1 MSNSENSIE
10 IKVSTSK
17 SAISKKTRQKALNE
31 LQISENLKKQAD
43 ELTVECNISKK
54 VFKCQH
60 AVKPKPHKSNDPD
73 KIQAT
78 KSIRVECTY
87 YINICWPKNDSNPR
101 VTTFESQYK
110 NHDLNITTAIFV
122 PSYRSLPEL
131 VMNQIK
137 FYSENSPE
145 MGKNRQNEI
154 NDPDIDAFQLLEILE
169 NCQKEDPGMFIAK
182 KINQGR
188 LFYIFW
194 MDSKQQDLYQQ
205 ANNGII
211 PTAIIS
217 DADTGLDA
225 ALKTFLPFVKHV
237 YCIFHIRQNMDR
249 HLQHTWLNETFSCK
263 SSYLMG
269 TLDKI
274 KESWGKAF
282 ICTYFTAGMTS
293 TQRVEGINGIIKKYV
308 NSKSSLVEFF
318 RGIQEF
324 FCDQTTKAEYRDWIE
339 SLPYTNILTTS
350 ASERIFPHIIEKLKK
365 YLTTEIYFI
374 QKAQLDIGL
383 EYNIALILPEQ
394 YESFKE
400 DFIYENDPNSDDYA
414 DFAQISL
421 ESIISQIDKT
431 KIIEDSDNPNC
442 QEQGF
447 IDITGQHSCI
457 TQSSTILS
465 IFREDLEDTTN
476 DVNKKIEKRHL
487 YSDLFGLGRKI
498 AQIATEKRRYDVLN
512 TFNQVLDELY
522 DDINEETSES
532 ASKKIL
538 NPHVIKC
545 RRRPSF
551 KRQKSF
557 VEIHK
562 DKQDGNHSNKE
573 SRACSNCEQ
582 TNHNV
587 HRCSAP

>member
-1 MSNSENSIE
+1 M
-10 IKVSTSK
+10 KRFVW
-17 SAISKKTRQKALNE
+17 R
-31 LQISENLKKQAD
+31 LQN
-43 ELTVECNISKK
+43 
-54 VFKCQH
+54 
-60 AVKPKPHKSNDPD
+60 
-73 KIQAT
+73 
-78 KSIRVECTY
+78 TY
-87 YINICWPKNDSNPR
+87 YR
-101 VTTFESQYK
+101 VNK
-110 NHDLNITTAIFV
+110 V
-122 PSYRSLPEL
+122 L
-131 VMNQIK
+131 V
-137 FYSENSPE
+137 
-145 MGKNRQNEI
+145 
-154 NDPDIDAFQLLEILE
+154 
-169 NCQKEDPGMFIAK
+169 
-182 KINQGR
+182 
-188 LFYIFW
+188 
-194 MDSKQQDLYQQ
+194 
-205 ANNGII
+205 
-211 PTAIIS
+211 
-217 DADTGLDA
+217 
-225 ALKTFLPFVKHV
+225 
-237 YCIFHIRQNMDR
+237 
-249 HLQHTWLNETFSCK
+249 K

-293 TQRVEGINGIIKKYV
+293 TQRVEGINSIIKKYV

-324 FCDQTTKAEYRDWIE
+324 FFDQTTKAEYRDWIE

-350 ASERIFPHIIEKLKK
+350 ASERIFPHIIENLKK

-431 KIIEDSDNPNC
+431 KIIEVWRVTYLTHNPKSSPHFVILFHDKKVNQINAELDIEDSDNPNC
-442 QEQGF
+442 QEQVF

-587 HRCSAP
+587 HRCSAPCKLCKQNGHTYLRCKGKNVN